1 MMTAEQAK
9 VKTQERIKVL
19 AAEFILN
26 NVGVPLQDAI
36 DSGEFRCSVYFEGNE
51 KLGAEVVSQLQDQGY
66 VAEHVYYDN
75 INGYANYISI
85 KWGED

>member
-1 MMTAEQAK
+1 MMTAAQAK

-36 DSGEFRCSVYFEGNE
+36 DTGAFRCSVYFEGNE
-51 KLGAEVVSQLQDQGY
+51 NLGAEVVSQLQEQGY
-66 VAEHVYYDN
+66 TAEHVYYDN

-85 KWGED
+85 KWGDD